1 MTAPPE
7 ILLLDDG
14 ELSCVAGVLD
24 EMELPYRRVR
34 GAEIEET
41 LPPPRDLLIT
51 TSRHVHAVRRG
62 SPANGRSG
70 RPIRII
76 AVHEDSTAMRR
87 MLREMNFHL
96 LVRLPSQ
103 SSIWRLLIHRA
114 IYQGSERRIDT
125 RVAVGSAVAVGAD
138 QPSDQVVLMDISNRG
153 CRLLS
158 RSALEMGATLKLAL
172 PERTTGGLPL
182 ELSGQLTR
190 CHEELGED
198 GRPCHTAAM
207 VFNER
212 MSESDRTQ
220 LGTIINRWSMGPGSI
235 IQPQEATPSLPPQLS
250 TAIPGLMLDEETD
263 PAIRVGETVAIHV
276 AAGADKREETGSAAD
291 LDRRS
296 HSRGVY
302 SGPVLAMEGPSR
314 RVLMGRDLS
323 AGGMRVESMT
333 DLAVGDRF
341 RIAIY
346 GPSQEEPFLLDAVVI
361 RDEGE
366 AGLGLAFENVPEDVA
381 EALEKLVACLPDVES
396 LEDDEVCG
404 LGAVISEILDDC

>member
-62 SPANGRSG
+62 SPPNGRFG

-114 IYQGSERRIDT
+114 IYQGNERRTDT

-153 CRLLS
+153 
-158 RSALEMGATLKLAL
+158 
-172 PERTTGGLPL
+172 
-182 ELSGQLTR
+182 
-190 CHEELGED
+190 
-198 GRPCHTAAM
+198 
-207 VFNER
+207 
-212 MSESDRTQ
+212 
-220 LGTIINRWSMGPGSI
+220 
-235 IQPQEATPSLPPQLS
+235 
-250 TAIPGLMLDEETD
+250 
-263 PAIRVGETVAIHV
+263 
-276 AAGADKREETGSAAD
+276 
-291 LDRRS
+291 
-296 HSRGVY
+296 
-302 SGPVLAMEGPSR
+302 
-314 RVLMGRDLS
+314 
-323 AGGMRVESMT
+323 
-333 DLAVGDRF
+333 
-341 RIAIY
+341 
-346 GPSQEEPFLLDAVVI
+346 
-361 RDEGE
+361 
-366 AGLGLAFENVPEDVA
+366 
-381 EALEKLVACLPDVES
+381 
-396 LEDDEVCG
+396 
-404 LGAVISEILDDC
+404 